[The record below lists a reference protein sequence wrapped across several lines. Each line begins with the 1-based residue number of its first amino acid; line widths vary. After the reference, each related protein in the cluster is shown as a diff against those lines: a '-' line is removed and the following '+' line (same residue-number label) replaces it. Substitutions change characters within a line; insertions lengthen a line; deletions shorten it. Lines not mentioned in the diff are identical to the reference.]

1 MSFQTKALTLFLL
14 FSCLCPVVKCVDG
27 AGGFGRLSLV
37 ETGGRIHPESCAF
50 IRDVATNGGSMPC
63 DGGHATFRGITYILI
78 RQQMYMLA
86 LMASQ
91 LAARASHAGTSRL

>member
-1 MSFQTKALTLFLL
+1 M
-14 FSCLCPVVKCVDG
+14 PII
-27 AGGFGRLSLV
+27 V

-50 IRDVATNGGSMPC
+50 IRDVATNGGSMPG
-63 DGGHATFRGITYILI
+63 DGGHATFRGITCTLL

-91 LAARASHAGTSRL
+91 LAARDRAADTDLVVSSSP